1 MTEQANPV
9 ARPNIYQRID
19 AVRQKVD
26 YIKKDARVDTGQ
38 GKGYSAV
45 THDAVVAMIRP
56 HIIANGIIISA
67 TLVESQMNM
76 PLEGTK
82 QRLFEAIFDVSFINM
97 DEPDQHHTMRL
108 PAHAMDSGDKAPGK
122 AASYAVKVAC
132 LKLFNIETGESDE
145 SRYSDGDEVVVDI
158 YVGLIN
164 KFGDDESLQV
174 VYSDAMDRV
183 SSSSDVN
190 RIVTATT
197 DRRKALKKAGAK

>member
-26 YIKKDARVDTGQ
+26 YIKKDARVDTG
-38 GKGYSAV
+38 GGNGYSAV

-67 TLVESQMNM
+67 TLVESQMNP
-76 PLEGTK
+76 PLDGTK

-145 SRYSDGDEVVVDI
+145 SRYGDGDEDTVDI
-158 YVGLIN
+158 YIGLID
-164 KFGDDESLQV
+164 KSHDIESLQA
-174 VYSDAMDRV
+174 VYADAMDRV
-183 SSSSDVN
+183 TSSDGVD
-190 RIVTATT
+190 RIVAATT
-197 DRRKALKKAGAK
+197 ARRKALKKAEAK